1 MRPNLRGVKRA
12 VSFKGLN
19 PVGEIAEGMA
29 YGELVSRESVCG
41 KGKTTS
47 GRKRGSSDEVK

>member
-47 GRKRGSSDEVK
+47 GRKRGSFDEVK